1 VAEHEYTYRYA
12 VPAIPLACL
21 AAALALRRRPAA

>member
-1 VAEHEYTYRYA
+1 

-21 AAALALRRRPAA
+21 AAALALRRQRGPVQPPAA